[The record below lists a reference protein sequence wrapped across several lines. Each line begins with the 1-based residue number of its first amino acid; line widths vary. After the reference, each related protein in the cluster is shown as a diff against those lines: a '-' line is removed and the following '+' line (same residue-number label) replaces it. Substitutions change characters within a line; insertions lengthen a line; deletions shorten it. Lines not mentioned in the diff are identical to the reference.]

1 MLPQRAPDWLLRTG
15 MVCFVDGVLV
25 DAEKMVA
32 TMSKNRICMQS
43 MRWTYTQGVHL
54 SCVRME
60 FLYSCVFI
68 IYYLFPYV
76 PNDVH
81 QILNGSPWCSSRV
94 FSTAPQ
100 FISYLLLKVFPFRQG
115 SKRVSTLSSH
125 KNHYLGGASYLPL
138 VFFFGFF
145 LYVPITMANC

>member
-1 MLPQRAPDWLLRTG
+1 MPKRWWQPCLRIEYACSQWDEHTLKG
-15 MVCFVDGVLV
+15 FISVVWEWNFYILV
-25 DAEKMVA
+25 
-32 TMSKNRICMQS
+32 
-43 MRWTYTQGVHL
+43 
-54 SCVRME
+54 
-60 FLYSCVFI
+60 VFI

-145 LYVPITMANC
+145 LYVPIKMANC